1 MSLPGRPKGEFTAV
15 RSTECL
21 MSAVCDEARWLR
33 RARPLLGTLVEI
45 GVRSDDHAGHAAIDA
60 AFAAVCEAQACLSRF
75 AAVSVVARFHA
86 LRRGETLSMRPV
98 TRQVLEAAQQLRS
111 ATDGAFD
118 VSLGTAPHGWCCAG
132 DQLHKLDDA
141 VRLDLGGIGKGC
153 AVDRAVHALIEHG
166 CEAGWVNAGGDL
178 RAFGDA
184 DVPVHLR
191 DEASGGA
198 RPFATLRD
206 GAFATSHFD
215 RRSRSRIAS
224 GASARPVCAHVSVA
238 APLCMWA
245 DALTKVVAIGGNA
258 SHPLLARHAARAW
271 LH

>member
-1 MSLPGRPKGEFTAV
+1 
-15 RSTECL
+15 
-21 MSAVCDEARWLR
+21 MSAVRAETRWLR

-45 GVRSDDHAGHAAIDA
+45 GLRTGGRVGHSTLGAAFDA
-60 AFAAVCEAQACLSRF
+60 AFAAVCEAQDCLSRF
-75 AAVSVVARFHA
+75 TADSDVGRFHA
-86 LRRGETLSMRPV
+86 LRRGEALSMRPV
-98 TRQVLEAAQQLRS
+98 TRQVLEAALLLRA

-118 VSLGTAPHGWCCAG
+118 ISLGSAPHGWCCAG
-132 DQLHKLDDA
+132 DQLYKLSDA

-258 SHPLLARHAARAW
+258 SHPLLARHDARAW